1 MIVRMLVGGALVV
14 LSLPILA
21 PLIVGT
27 LLTGAIDRV
36 HALTRKRRSGQG
48 PDE

>member
-1 MIVRMLVGGALVV
+1 MIVRMLIGGMLVV

-27 LLTGAIDRV
+27 LITRAIHGV
-36 HALTRKRRSGQG
+36 NAWARKRRSDWSR
-48 PDE
+48 DE